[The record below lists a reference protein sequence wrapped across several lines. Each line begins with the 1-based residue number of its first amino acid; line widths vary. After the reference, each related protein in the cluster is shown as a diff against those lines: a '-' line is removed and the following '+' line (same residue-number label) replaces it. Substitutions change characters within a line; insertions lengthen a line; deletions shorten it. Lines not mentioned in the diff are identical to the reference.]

1 MRKYGKRLTKDLLH
15 KMSSV
20 LSLFALS
27 DSKVQIMQIMHIP
40 YSDFLHYLFSDERC
54 EQTKCFSNGFF
65 ALSIQLLMLQ
75 LWQKNICA

>member
-1 MRKYGKRLTKDLLH
+1 MKKYGDSLTKELLH

-27 DSKVQIMQIMHIP
+27 ESKVQIMQIMQVP

-65 ALSIQLLMLQ
+65 ALSIQISNLQ